1 MELKHLQLAQSEIK
15 FGAEG
20 NLKFKG
26 YASVFDGVDAYGDTI
41 LKGAYKETLENR
53 ERAVALRW
61 NHYGPVIGK
70 YLDMYEDDK
79 GLVVEG
85 ELTKGHSVAE
95 DAAAL
100 LRHGAISGLSIG
112 YIAKDYDSNEP
123 HQGRKLKQIEL
134 IEISL
139 VEEPADNYARVDMI
153 KSALAEAGDLKSI
166 EAALKREIGL
176 SRQESTA
183 IVSAVKNAIKQSDS
197 EREKDT
203 LKTLSKFRLEG
214 I

>member
-1 MELKHLQLAQSEIK
+1 MELKHLALTQSEIK

-26 YASVFDGVDAYGDTI
+26 YASVFNGVDAYGDTI
-41 LKGAYKETLENR
+41 LPGAYKQTLEDR
-53 ERAVALRW
+53 ERGVALRW

-70 YLDMYEDDK
+70 YLEIYEDER

-134 IEISL
+134 VEVSL
-139 VEEPADNYARVDMI
+139 VEEPADNAARVDMI
-153 KSALAEAGDLKSI
+153 KSALESAKDLKSI
-166 EAALKREIGL
+166 EAALKREAGL
-176 SRQESTA
+176 SQQESTV
-183 IVSAVKNAIKQSDS
+183 IVSAVKSAIKQSDS
-197 EREKDT
+197 EGEKDT
-203 LKTLSKFRLEG
+203 LNILSSFTVG
-214 I
+214 N